1 MRVVLLAALLLVGC
15 STTNNFTRGSH
26 GKLSRIPNESEQI
39 LERERQCTD
48 AALLRSNEQL
58 TRIGATDDSRGQTS
72 LTAQTVAN
80 DRDHQL
86 SECKANAERE
96 EEQLSAHERAEYT
109 NRAKDELE
117 RESLMTILTTS
128 LPR

>member
-1 MRVVLLAALLLVGC
+1 MTIVLLAALLVVGC
-15 STTNNFTRGSH
+15 STTNDFTGGSY
-26 GKLSRIPNESEQI
+26 GKLPMIPNESEQI

-48 AALLRSNEQL
+48 AALLRSDDQL
-58 TRIGATDDSRGQTS
+58 SRIGVTDDSSEQTA

-80 DRDHQL
+80 DRDRQL